1 VPQAAPLSDPL
12 VPPDLRGWFE
22 RVIGVVRR
30 SMIPLLIIQLG
41 VAVISA
47 VVILARF
54 VWVFPTIYL
63 PRWLFPPIRRRDPS
77 PPWQWAFII
86 GFTGVRGI
94 VSLAAALAIP
104 FATATGAPFPDR
116 DLILFL
122 TFSVILVTLVGQGL
136 MLPTVIRALGL
147 ARAGHREHAAD
158 RTEEYQ
164 ARRQAAVAAM
174 GRLDQLTAT
183 GVYSEQT
190 VQPIRVRQHHRL
202 EHIENGSAGD
212 DDHRKLSDLHDE
224 IELLLINAERRQI
237 NECFRGG
244 MLTDVSRRRIERELD
259 LREAAL
265 LNQRADEA

>member
-1 VPQAAPLSDPL
+1 MYPA
-12 VPPDLRGWFE
+12 
-22 RVIGVVRR
+22 
-30 SMIPLLIIQLG
+30 
-41 VAVISA
+41 
-47 VVILARF
+47 
-54 VWVFPTIYL
+54 IYL
-63 PRWLFPPIRRRDPS
+63 PRWLSPALARADPA
-77 PPWQWAFII
+77 PPWQRPFLLAY
-86 GFTGVRGI
+86 TGIRGI

-104 FATATGAPFPDR
+104 LTIENGQAFPHR

-174 GRLDQLTAT
+174 GRLDQLTAAGT
-183 GVYSEQT
+183 YSEET
-190 VQPIRVRQHHRL
+190 VQPKRVRQHHRL

-224 IELLLINAERRQI
+224 IELLLINAERS
-237 NECFRGG
+237 E
-244 MLTDVSRRRIERELD
+244 E
-259 LREAAL
+259 
-265 LNQRADEA
+265 